1 MIEVEAGLVGYDER
15 EVGGCH
21 GEYVAEGPSFEEI
34 KSDVGVELE
43 KSLKRD
49 EPLLKLL
56 VRRVRPVGL
65 AFEARLSPTI
75 EKVFHCVHGAPNPI
89 VGYVDC
95 IIKEKMW

>member
-43 KSLKRD
+43 KSLKRYQ
-49 EPLLKLL
+49 PLLEFL

-65 AFEARLSPTI
+65 AFEARLSPAI
-75 EKVFHCVHGAPNPI
+75 EKVFHCVHGAPDSI

-95 IIKEKMW
+95 IIKKEMW

>member
-43 KSLKRD
+43 KSLKR
-49 EPLLKLL
+49 
-56 VRRVRPVGL
+56 
-65 AFEARLSPTI
+65 
-75 EKVFHCVHGAPNPI
+75 
-89 VGYVDC
+89 Y
-95 IIKEKMW
+95 